1 MSELKQSSSSNNDW
15 LIATCPDC
23 SKKIKAKREILQTA
37 SSITCPY
44 CQSSF
49 KIGNNSKS
57 HSEENPYA
65 KAEKFT
71 GTPDKGIRKRK
82 SSKKRKIIGW
92 DLEEVDQSDDQN
104 EVVIVQDSSGNE
116 VRKIRRRSKKGNSHT
131 KAYKT
136 LTRSSLAILT
146 GSGVILLG
154 AIVYKGFKTINRD
167 LSVSNNSIEPIFEEV
182 IKDISISLTNEER
195 DTCMDIIKSFLD
207 NSGDIKLEDLILH
220 PEITIPRINEGIYG
234 PGGES
239 YEGIIDSDKLKI
251 NGKFIILL
259 SLKISNE
266 FKRIRTFAFEQ
277 TPKSIKMNWEVSFG
291 HQMMKVSDF
300 VTTKPKAAQTFR
312 VSLRLGDY
320 YAHLYNNDSIW
331 QCLEVTYPN
340 DELSKIFAYVKRDS
354 SLGADII
361 NQLKPTESILRSTE
375 VRPELLTVIAK
386 LQFNDNSDQSNQVEL
401 KEILKDN
408 WF

>member
-1 MSELKQSSSSNNDW
+1 MSEPKQTSSSNNDW

-23 SKKIKAKREILQTA
+23 SKQIKAKREILQGA

-44 CQSSF
+44 CLSSF
-49 KIGNNSKS
+49 NIGNNSKA
-57 HSEENPYA
+57 HSQEHQYA
-65 KAEKFT
+65 KAEKLT
-71 GTPDKGIRKRK
+71 KAPEKVTRKRK

-92 DLEEVDQSDDQN
+92 DLEEVDHSDDQN

-136 LTRSSLAILT
+136 LTRSSLGILT

-154 AIVYKGFKTINRD
+154 AILYKGFKTISRD

-182 IKDISISLTNEER
+182 IKDISIILTNEER
-195 DTCMDIIKSFLD
+195 DTCMNIIKSFLD
-207 NSGDIKLEDLILH
+207 NSGDIKIEDLILH

-239 YEGIIDSDKLKI
+239 YEGIVNSIKREI

-259 SLKISNE
+259 NLKISNE
-266 FKRIRTFAFEQ
+266 LRSRTFAFEQ
-277 TPKSIKMNWEVSFG
+277 TQESIKMNWEVSFG

-340 DELSKIFAYVKRDS
+340 DELSKTFAYVKRDS
-354 SLGADII
+354 SLGAEII
-361 NQLKPTESILRSTE
+361 NQLKPTESILTSTE
-375 VRPELLTVIAK
+375 VSTKLLTIIAK

-401 KEILKDN
+401 KEILQYD

>member
-1 MSELKQSSSSNNDW
+1 MSEPKQTSSSNNDW

-23 SKKIKAKREILQTA
+23 SKQIKAKREILQGA

-44 CQSSF
+44 CLSSF
-49 KIGNNSKS
+49 NIGNNSKA
-57 HSEENPYA
+57 HSEEHQYA
-65 KAEKFT
+65 KAEKLT
-71 GTPDKGIRKRK
+71 KTPEKGARKRK

-92 DLEEVDQSDDQN
+92 DLEEVDHGDDQN

-116 VRKIRRRSKKGNSHT
+116 VRKIRRRSKKGNTHS

-154 AIVYKGFKTINRD
+154 AILYKGFKTISRD

-182 IKDISISLTNEER
+182 IKDISIILTNEER
-195 DTCMDIIKSFLD
+195 DTCMNIIKSFLD
-207 NSGDIKLEDLILH
+207 NSGDIKIEDLILH
-220 PEITIPRINEGIYG
+220 PEITIPRIDEGLYG
-234 PGGES
+234 PSGES
-239 YEGIIDSDKLKI
+239 YEGIVNSIKREI

-259 SLKISNE
+259 NLKISNE
-266 FKRIRTFAFEQ
+266 LRSRTFAFEQ
-277 TPKSIKMNWEVSFG
+277 TQESIKMNWEVSFG

-340 DELSKIFAYVKRDS
+340 DELSKTFAYVKRDS
-354 SLGADII
+354 SLGAEII
-361 NQLKPTESILRSTE
+361 NQLKPTESILTSTE
-375 VRPELLTVIAK
+375 VSTKLLTIIAK

-401 KEILKDN
+401 KEILQYD

>member
-1 MSELKQSSSSNNDW
+1 MSEPKQTSSSNNDW

-23 SKKIKAKREILQTA
+23 SKQIKAKREILQAA

-44 CQSSF
+44 CLSSF
-49 KIGNNSKS
+49 NIGNNSKA
-57 HSEENPYA
+57 HSEEHQYA
-65 KAEKFT
+65 KAEKST
-71 GTPDKGIRKRK
+71 KTPEKGARKRK

-92 DLEEVDQSDDQN
+92 DLEEVDHGDDQN

-116 VRKIRRRSKKGNSHT
+116 VRKIRRRAKNGNSHS

-154 AIVYKGFKTINRD
+154 AILYKGFKTISRD

-182 IKDISISLTNEER
+182 IKDISIILTNEER
-195 DTCMDIIKSFLD
+195 DTCMNIIKSFLD
-207 NSGDIKLEDLILH
+207 NSEDIKIEDLILH
-220 PEITIPRINEGIYG
+220 PEITMPRINQGLYG

-239 YEGIIDSDKLKI
+239 YEGIIDSAKLKI

-259 SLKISNE
+259 NLKISNE

-291 HQMMKVSDF
+291 HQMMTVSDF
-300 VTTKPKAAQTFR
+300 ITTKPNSDQTFK
-312 VSLRLGDY
+312 VTLRLGDY
-320 YAHLYNNDSIW
+320 YSHLYNNDSIW

-340 DELSKIFAYVKRDS
+340 DELSKTFAYVKRDS
-354 SLGADII
+354 SLGAEII
-361 NQLKPTESILRSTE
+361 NQLKPTESILTSTE
-375 VRPELLTVIAK
+375 VSTKLLTIIAK

-401 KEILKDN
+401 KEILQYD

>member
-1 MSELKQSSSSNNDW
+1 MSEPKQTSSSNNDW

-23 SKKIKAKREILQTA
+23 SKQIKAKREILQGA

-44 CQSSF
+44 CLSSF
-49 KIGNNSKS
+49 NIGNNSKA
-57 HSEENPYA
+57 HSEEHQYA
-65 KAEKFT
+65 KAEKLT
-71 GTPDKGIRKRK
+71 KTPEKGPRKRK

-92 DLEEVDQSDDQN
+92 DLEEVDHSDDQN

-116 VRKIRRRSKKGNSHT
+116 VRKIRRRSKKGNSHS

-154 AIVYKGFKTINRD
+154 AILYKGFKTISRD

-182 IKDISISLTNEER
+182 IKDISIILTNEER
-195 DTCMDIIKSFLD
+195 DTCMNIIKSFLD
-207 NSGDIKLEDLILH
+207 NSGDIKIEDLILH
-220 PEITIPRINEGIYG
+220 PEITIPRIDEGLYG

-239 YEGIIDSDKLKI
+239 YEGIVNSIKREI

-259 SLKISNE
+259 NLKISNE
-266 FKRIRTFAFEQ
+266 LRSRTFAFEQ
-277 TPKSIKMNWEVSFG
+277 TQESIKMNWEVSFG

-340 DELSKIFAYVKRDS
+340 DELSKTFAYVKRDS
-354 SLGADII
+354 SLGAEII
-361 NQLKPTESILRSTE
+361 NQLKPTESILTSTE
-375 VRPELLTVIAK
+375 VSTKLLTIIAK

-401 KEILKDN
+401 KEILQYD

>member
-1 MSELKQSSSSNNDW
+1 MSEPKQTSSSNNDW

-23 SKKIKAKREILQTA
+23 SKQIKAKREILQGA

-44 CQSSF
+44 CLSSF
-49 KIGNNSKS
+49 NIGNNSKA
-57 HSEENPYA
+57 HSEEHQYA
-65 KAEKFT
+65 KAEKLT
-71 GTPDKGIRKRK
+71 KTPEKGPRKRK

-92 DLEEVDQSDDQN
+92 DLEEVDHGDDQN

-116 VRKIRRRSKKGNSHT
+116 VRKIRRRSKKGNTHS

-154 AIVYKGFKTINRD
+154 AILYKGFKTISRD

-182 IKDISISLTNEER
+182 IKDISIILTNEER
-195 DTCMDIIKSFLD
+195 DTCMNIIKSFLD
-207 NSGDIKLEDLILH
+207 NSGDIKIEDLILH
-220 PEITIPRINEGIYG
+220 PEITIPRIDEGLYG

-239 YEGIIDSDKLKI
+239 YEGIVNSIKREI

-259 SLKISNE
+259 NLKISNE
-266 FKRIRTFAFEQ
+266 ARSRTFAFEQ
-277 TPKSIKMNWEVSFG
+277 TQESIKMNWEVSFG

-340 DELSKIFAYVKRDS
+340 DELSKTFAYVKRDS
-354 SLGADII
+354 SLGAEII
-361 NQLKPTESILRSTE
+361 NQLKPTESILTSTE
-375 VRPELLTVIAK
+375 VSTKLLTIIAK

-401 KEILKDN
+401 KEILQYD

>member
-1 MSELKQSSSSNNDW
+1 MSDPKQTSSSNNDW

-23 SKKIKAKREILQTA
+23 SKQIKAKREILQTA

-49 KIGNNSKS
+49 NIGNDSKG
-57 HSEENPYA
+57 HSEERQYA
-65 KAEKFT
+65 KAEKLT
-71 GTPDKGIRKRK
+71 ETPEKGIRKRK

-92 DLEEVDQSDDQN
+92 DLEEVDQGDDQN

-116 VRKIRRRSKKGNSHT
+116 VRKIRRRSKKGTTHS

-154 AIVYKGFKTINRD
+154 AIIYKGFKTIDRD

-182 IKDISISLTNEER
+182 IKDISINLTNEER

-207 NSGDIKLEDLILH
+207 NSEDIKIEDLILH
-220 PEITIPRINEGIYG
+220 PEITMPRINEDIYG
-234 PGGES
+234 PGDES
-239 YEGIIDSDKLKI
+239 YEGIVNSVKREI

-259 SLKISNE
+259 NLKISNE
-266 FKRIRTFAFEQ
+266 LRSRTFAFEQ
-277 TPKSIKMNWEVSFG
+277 TQESIKMNWEVSFG

-340 DELSKIFAYVKRDS
+340 DELSKTFAYVKRDS
-354 SLGADII
+354 SLGAEII
-361 NQLKPTESILRSTE
+361 NQLKPTESILTSTE
-375 VRPELLTVIAK
+375 VSTKLLTIIAK

-401 KEILKDN
+401 KEILQYD

>member
-1 MSELKQSSSSNNDW
+1 MSEPKQTSSSNNDW

-23 SKKIKAKREILQTA
+23 SKQIKAKREILQGA

-44 CQSSF
+44 CLSSF
-49 KIGNNSKS
+49 NIGNNSKA
-57 HSEENPYA
+57 HSEEHQYA
-65 KAEKFT
+65 KAEKLT
-71 GTPDKGIRKRK
+71 KTPEKGPRKRK

-92 DLEEVDQSDDQN
+92 DLEEVDHSDDQN

-116 VRKIRRRSKKGNSHT
+116 VRKIRRRSKKGNTHS

-154 AIVYKGFKTINRD
+154 AILYKGFKTISRD

-182 IKDISISLTNEER
+182 IKDISIILTNEER
-195 DTCMDIIKSFLD
+195 DTCMNIIKSFLD
-207 NSGDIKLEDLILH
+207 NSEDIKIEDLILH
-220 PEITIPRINEGIYG
+220 PEITIPRIDEGLYG

-239 YEGIIDSDKLKI
+239 YEGIVNSIKREI

-259 SLKISNE
+259 NLKISNE
-266 FKRIRTFAFEQ
+266 LRSRTFAFEQ
-277 TPKSIKMNWEVSFG
+277 TQESIKMNWEVSFG

-340 DELSKIFAYVKRDS
+340 DELSKTFAYVKRDS
-354 SLGADII
+354 SLGAEII
-361 NQLKPTESILRSTE
+361 NQLKPTESILTSTE
-375 VRPELLTVIAK
+375 VSTKLLTIIAK

-401 KEILKDN
+401 KEILQYD

>member
-1 MSELKQSSSSNNDW
+1 MSDPKQTSSSNNDW

-23 SKKIKAKREILQTA
+23 SKQIKAKREILQTA

-49 KIGNNSKS
+49 NIGNDSKG
-57 HSEENPYA
+57 HSEEHQYA
-65 KAEKFT
+65 KAEKLT
-71 GTPDKGIRKRK
+71 ETPEKGIRKRK

-92 DLEEVDQSDDQN
+92 DLEEVDQGDDQN

-116 VRKIRRRSKKGNSHT
+116 VRKIRRRSKKGTTHS

-154 AIVYKGFKTINRD
+154 AIIYKGFKTIDRD

-207 NSGDIKLEDLILH
+207 NSEDIKIEDLILH
-220 PEITIPRINEGIYG
+220 PEITMPRINEDIYG
-234 PGGES
+234 PGDES
-239 YEGIIDSDKLKI
+239 YEGIVNSVKREI

-259 SLKISNE
+259 NLKISNE
-266 FKRIRTFAFEQ
+266 LRSRTFAFEQ
-277 TPKSIKMNWEVSFG
+277 TQESIKMNWEVSFG

-300 VTTKPKAAQTFR
+300 ITTKPKGAQTFR

-340 DELSKIFAYVKRDS
+340 VELSKTFAYVKRDS

-375 VRPELLTVIAK
+375 ASPDPLRVIAK
-386 LQFNDNSDQSNQVEL
+386 LQFNDYSDQINQVEL
-401 KEILKDN
+401 KEILQYN

>member
-1 MSELKQSSSSNNDW
+1 MSEPKQSSSSNNDW

-23 SKKIKAKREILQTA
+23 SKKIKAKREILQSA

-49 KIGNNSKS
+49 KITNNSKS
-57 HSEENPYA
+57 QSEENPYS

-71 GTPDKGIRKRK
+71 ETPDKGIRKRK

-92 DLEEVDQSDDQN
+92 DLEEVDHSDDQN

-116 VRKIRRRSKKGNSHT
+116 VRKIRRRSKKGNTHS
-131 KAYKT
+131 KAYKN

-154 AIVYKGFKTINRD
+154 AIIYKGFKTINRD
-167 LSVSNNSIEPIFEEV
+167 LSVSNNSIEPIFKEV

-207 NSGDIKLEDLILH
+207 NSGDIKIEDLLLH
-220 PEITIPRINEGIYG
+220 PEITMPRINEGLYG
-234 PGGES
+234 PDGES
-239 YEGIIDSDKLKI
+239 YEGIVYSTKREI

-259 SLKISNE
+259 NLKVTNE
-266 FKRIRTFAFEQ
+266 LRSRTFAFEQ
-277 TPKSIKMNWEVSFG
+277 TQESIKMNWEVSFG
-291 HQMMKVSDF
+291 HQIMTVSNF
-300 VTTKPKAAQTFR
+300 IKTKPKEAQKFR
-312 VSLRLGDY
+312 VALSLGDY
-320 YAHLYNNDSIW
+320 YSHLYNNDSIW
-331 QCLEVTYPN
+331 QCLEVSYPN

-361 NQLKPTESILRSTE
+361 NQLKPTESILTSTAATTK
-375 VRPELLTVIAK
+375 LLTVIAK
-386 LQFNDNSDQSNQVEL
+386 LQFDDNSDQSNQVEL

>member
-1 MSELKQSSSSNNDW
+1 MSEPKQTSSSNNDW

-23 SKKIKAKREILQTA
+23 SKQIKAKREILQGA

-44 CQSSF
+44 CLSSF
-49 KIGNNSKS
+49 NIGNNSKA
-57 HSEENPYA
+57 HSEEHQYA
-65 KAEKFT
+65 KAEKLT
-71 GTPDKGIRKRK
+71 KTPEKGPRKRK

-92 DLEEVDQSDDQN
+92 DLEEVDHGDDQN

-116 VRKIRRRSKKGNSHT
+116 VRKIRRRSKKGNTHS

-154 AIVYKGFKTINRD
+154 AILYKGFKTISRD

-182 IKDISISLTNEER
+182 IKDISIILTNEER
-195 DTCMDIIKSFLD
+195 DTCMNIIKSFLD
-207 NSGDIKLEDLILH
+207 NSGDIKIEDLILH
-220 PEITIPRINEGIYG
+220 PEITIPRIDEGLYG

-239 YEGIIDSDKLKI
+239 YEGIVNSIKREI

-259 SLKISNE
+259 NLKISNE
-266 FKRIRTFAFEQ
+266 LRSRTFAFEQ
-277 TPKSIKMNWEVSFG
+277 TQESIKMNWEVSFG

-340 DELSKIFAYVKRDS
+340 DELSKTFAYVKRDS
-354 SLGADII
+354 SLGAEII
-361 NQLKPTESILRSTE
+361 NQLKPTESILTSTE
-375 VRPELLTVIAK
+375 VSTKLLTIIAK

-401 KEILKDN
+401 KEILQYD

>member
-1 MSELKQSSSSNNDW
+1 MSEPKQTSSSNNDW

-23 SKKIKAKREILQTA
+23 SKQIKAKREILQGA

-44 CQSSF
+44 CLSSF
-49 KIGNNSKS
+49 NIGNNSKA
-57 HSEENPYA
+57 HSEEHQYA
-65 KAEKFT
+65 KAEKLT
-71 GTPDKGIRKRK
+71 KTPEKGARKRK

-92 DLEEVDQSDDQN
+92 DLEEVDHSDDQN

-116 VRKIRRRSKKGNSHT
+116 VRKIRRRSKKGNSHS

-154 AIVYKGFKTINRD
+154 AILYKGFKTISRD

-195 DTCMDIIKSFLD
+195 DACMDIIKSFLD
-207 NSGDIKLEDLILH
+207 NSGDIKIEDLILH
-220 PEITIPRINEGIYG
+220 PEITMPRINEGLYG

-239 YEGIIDSDKLKI
+239 YEGILLSIKREI

-259 SLKISNE
+259 NLKISNE
-266 FKRIRTFAFEQ
+266 LRSRTFAFEQ
-277 TPKSIKMNWEVSFG
+277 TQESIKMNWEVSFG

-340 DELSKIFAYVKRDS
+340 DELSKTFAYVKRDS
-354 SLGADII
+354 SLGAEII
-361 NQLKPTESILRSTE
+361 NQLKPTESILTSTE
-375 VRPELLTVIAK
+375 VSTKLLTIIAK

-401 KEILKDN
+401 KEILQYD

>member
-1 MSELKQSSSSNNDW
+1 MSELKQFSSSNNDW

-92 DLEEVDQSDDQN
+92 DLEEVDHSDDQN

-116 VRKIRRRSKKGNSHT
+116 VRKIRRRSKKGNTHS
-131 KAYKT
+131 KAYKN

-167 LSVSNNSIEPIFEEV
+167 LSVSNNYIEPIFKEV

-207 NSGDIKLEDLILH
+207 NSGDIKIEDLILH
-220 PEITIPRINEGIYG
+220 PKITMPRINEGLYG

-239 YEGIIDSDKLKI
+239 YEGIVNSVKREI

-259 SLKISNE
+259 NLKVTNE
-266 FKRIRTFAFEQ
+266 LRSRTFAFEQ
-277 TPKSIKMNWEVSFG
+277 TQESIKMNWEVSFG
-291 HQMMKVSDF
+291 HQIMTVSDF
-300 VTTKPKAAQTFR
+300 IKTKPKEAQKFR
-312 VSLRLGDY
+312 VTLRLGDY
-320 YAHLYNNDSIW
+320 YSHLYNNDSIW

-354 SLGADII
+354 RLGADII

>member
-1 MSELKQSSSSNNDW
+1 MSDPKQTSSSNNDW

-23 SKKIKAKREILQTA
+23 SKHIKAKREILQAA

-44 CQSSF
+44 CLSSF
-49 KIGNNSKS
+49 NIGNNSKA
-57 HSEENPYA
+57 HSEEHQYA
-65 KAEKFT
+65 KAEKLT
-71 GTPDKGIRKRK
+71 KTPEKGPRKRK

-92 DLEEVDQSDDQN
+92 DLEEVDHGDDQN

-116 VRKIRRRSKKGNSHT
+116 VRKIRRRSKKGTTHS

-154 AIVYKGFKTINRD
+154 AILYKGFKTISRD

-182 IKDISISLTNEER
+182 IKDISIILTNEER
-195 DTCMDIIKSFLD
+195 DTCMNIIKSFLD
-207 NSGDIKLEDLILH
+207 NSEDIKIEDLILH
-220 PEITIPRINEGIYG
+220 PEITMPRINEDIYG
-234 PGGES
+234 PGDES
-239 YEGIIDSDKLKI
+239 YEGIVNSVKREI

-259 SLKISNE
+259 NLKISNE
-266 FKRIRTFAFEQ
+266 LRSRTFAFEQ
-277 TPKSIKMNWEVSFG
+277 TQESIKMNWEVSFG

-300 VTTKPKAAQTFR
+300 ITTKPKAAQTFR

-340 DELSKIFAYVKRDS
+340 VELSKTFAYVKRDS

-375 VRPELLTVIAK
+375 ASPDPLRVIAK
-386 LQFNDNSDQSNQVEL
+386 LQFNDYSDQINQVEL
-401 KEILKDN
+401 KEILQYN

>member
-1 MSELKQSSSSNNDW
+1 MSDPKQTSSSNNDW

-23 SKKIKAKREILQTA
+23 SKQIKAKREILQTA

-49 KIGNNSKS
+49 NIGNDSKS
-57 HSEENPYA
+57 HSEEHQYA
-65 KAEKFT
+65 KAEKLNE
-71 GTPDKGIRKRK
+71 TPEKGIRKRK

-92 DLEEVDQSDDQN
+92 DLEEVDQGDDQN

-116 VRKIRRRSKKGNSHT
+116 VRKIRRRSKKGTTHS

-154 AIVYKGFKTINRD
+154 AIIYKGFKTIDRD

-182 IKDISISLTNEER
+182 IKDISTSLTNEER

-207 NSGDIKLEDLILH
+207 NSEDIKIEDLILH
-220 PEITIPRINEGIYG
+220 PEITMTRINEDIYG
-234 PGGES
+234 PGDES
-239 YEGIIDSDKLKI
+239 YEGILYSIKREI

-259 SLKISNE
+259 NLKISNE
-266 FKRIRTFAFEQ
+266 ARSRTFAFEQ
-277 TPKSIKMNWEVSFG
+277 TQESIKMNWEVSFG

-300 VTTKPKAAQTFR
+300 VTTKPKAAHTFR

-340 DELSKIFAYVKRDS
+340 DELSKTFAYVKRDS
-354 SLGADII
+354 SLGAEII
-361 NQLKPTESILRSTE
+361 NQLKPTESILTSTE
-375 VRPELLTVIAK
+375 VSTKLLTIIAK

-401 KEILKDN
+401 KEILQYD

>member
-1 MSELKQSSSSNNDW
+1 MSEPKQTSSSNNDW

-23 SKKIKAKREILQTA
+23 SKQIKAKREILQAA

-44 CQSSF
+44 CLSSF
-49 KIGNNSKS
+49 NIGNNSKA
-57 HSEENPYA
+57 HSEEHQYA
-65 KAEKFT
+65 KAEKLT
-71 GTPDKGIRKRK
+71 ETPEKGARKRK

-92 DLEEVDQSDDQN
+92 DLEEVDHGDDQN

-116 VRKIRRRSKKGNSHT
+116 VRKIRRRSKKGNTHSKT
-131 KAYKT
+131 YKT
-136 LTRSSLAILT
+136 ITRSSLAILT

-154 AIVYKGFKTINRD
+154 AILYKGFKTISRD

-182 IKDISISLTNEER
+182 IKDISIILTNEER
-195 DTCMDIIKSFLD
+195 DTCMNIIKSFLD
-207 NSGDIKLEDLILH
+207 NSGDIKIEDLILH
-220 PEITIPRINEGIYG
+220 PEITIPRIDEGLYG

-239 YEGIIDSDKLKI
+239 YEGIVNSIKREI

-259 SLKISNE
+259 NLKISNE
-266 FKRIRTFAFEQ
+266 LRSRTFAFEQ
-277 TPKSIKMNWEVSFG
+277 TQESIKMNWEVSFG

-340 DELSKIFAYVKRDS
+340 DELSKTFAYVKRDS
-354 SLGADII
+354 SLGAEII
-361 NQLKPTESILRSTE
+361 NQLKPTESILTSTE
-375 VRPELLTVIAK
+375 VSTKLLTIIAK

-401 KEILKDN
+401 KEILQYN

>member
-1 MSELKQSSSSNNDW
+1 MSDPKQTSSSNNDW
-15 LIATCPDC
+15 LIAACPDC
-23 SKKIKAKREILQTA
+23 SKQIKAKREILQTA

-49 KIGNNSKS
+49 NIGNDSKG
-57 HSEENPYA
+57 HSEEHQYA
-65 KAEKFT
+65 KAEKLT
-71 GTPDKGIRKRK
+71 ETPEKGIRKRK

-92 DLEEVDQSDDQN
+92 DLEEVDQRDDQN

-116 VRKIRRRSKKGNSHT
+116 VRKIRRRSKKGTTHS

-154 AIVYKGFKTINRD
+154 AIIYKGFKTIDRD

-207 NSGDIKLEDLILH
+207 NSGDIKIEDLILH
-220 PEITIPRINEGIYG
+220 PEITIPRIDEGFYG

-239 YEGIIDSDKLKI
+239 YEGIVNSIKREI

-259 SLKISNE
+259 NLKISNE
-266 FKRIRTFAFEQ
+266 LRSRTFAFEQ
-277 TPKSIKMNWEVSFG
+277 TQESIKMNWEVSFG

-300 VTTKPKAAQTFR
+300 ITTKPKAAQTFR

-340 DELSKIFAYVKRDS
+340 DELSKTFAYVKRDS
-354 SLGADII
+354 SLGAEII
-361 NQLKPTESILRSTE
+361 NQLKPTESILTSTE
-375 VRPELLTVIAK
+375 VSTKLLTIIAK

-401 KEILKDN
+401 KEILQYD

>member
-1 MSELKQSSSSNNDW
+1 MSDPKQTSSSNNDW

-23 SKKIKAKREILQTA
+23 SKQIKAKREILQTA

-49 KIGNNSKS
+49 NIGNDSKR
-57 HSEENPYA
+57 HSEEHQYA
-65 KAEKFT
+65 KAEKLNE
-71 GTPDKGIRKRK
+71 TPEKGIRKRK

-92 DLEEVDQSDDQN
+92 DLEEVDQGDDQN
-104 EVVIVQDSSGNE
+104 EVVVVQDSSGNE
-116 VRKIRRRSKKGNSHT
+116 VRKIRRRSKKGTTHS

-154 AIVYKGFKTINRD
+154 AIIYKGFKTIDRD

-207 NSGDIKLEDLILH
+207 NSEDIKIEDLILH
-220 PEITIPRINEGIYG
+220 PEITMPRINEDIYG
-234 PGGES
+234 PGDES
-239 YEGIIDSDKLKI
+239 YEGIVNSVKREI

-259 SLKISNE
+259 NLKISNE
-266 FKRIRTFAFEQ
+266 ARSRTFAFEQ
-277 TPKSIKMNWEVSFG
+277 TQESIKMNWEVSFG

-300 VTTKPKAAQTFR
+300 ITTKPKGAQTFR

-340 DELSKIFAYVKRDS
+340 DELSKTFAYVKRDS

-375 VRPELLTVIAK
+375 ASPDPLRVIAK
-386 LQFNDNSDQSNQVEL
+386 LQFNDDSDQINQVEL
-401 KEILKDN
+401 KEILQYN

>member
-1 MSELKQSSSSNNDW
+1 MSDPKQTSSSNNDW

-23 SKKIKAKREILQTA
+23 SKQIKAKREILQTA

-49 KIGNNSKS
+49 NIGNDSKG
-57 HSEENPYA
+57 HSEEHQYA
-65 KAEKFT
+65 KAEKLT
-71 GTPDKGIRKRK
+71 ETPEKGIRKRK

-92 DLEEVDQSDDQN
+92 DLEEVDQGDDQN

-116 VRKIRRRSKKGNSHT
+116 VRKIRRRSKKGTTHS

-154 AIVYKGFKTINRD
+154 AIIYKGFKTIDRD

-207 NSGDIKLEDLILH
+207 NSEDIKIEDLILH
-220 PEITIPRINEGIYG
+220 PEITMPRINEDIYG
-234 PGGES
+234 PGDES
-239 YEGIIDSDKLKI
+239 YEGIVNSVKREI

-259 SLKISNE
+259 NLKISNE
-266 FKRIRTFAFEQ
+266 LRSRTFAFEQ
-277 TPKSIKMNWEVSFG
+277 TQESIKMNWEVSFG

-300 VTTKPKAAQTFR
+300 ITTKPKGAQTFR

-340 DELSKIFAYVKRDS
+340 VELSKTFAYVKRDS

-375 VRPELLTVIAK
+375 AIPDPLRVIAK
-386 LQFNDNSDQSNQVEL
+386 LQFNDYSDQINQVEL
-401 KEILKDN
+401 KEILQYN

>member
-1 MSELKQSSSSNNDW
+1 MSEPKQTSSSNNDW

-23 SKKIKAKREILQTA
+23 SKQIKAKREILQGA

-44 CQSSF
+44 CLSSF
-49 KIGNNSKS
+49 NIGNNSKA
-57 HSEENPYA
+57 HSEEHQYA
-65 KAEKFT
+65 KAEKLT
-71 GTPDKGIRKRK
+71 KTPEKGPRKRK

-92 DLEEVDQSDDQN
+92 DLEEVDHGDDQN

-116 VRKIRRRSKKGNSHT
+116 VRKIRRRSKKGTTHS

-154 AIVYKGFKTINRD
+154 AIIYKGFKTIDRD

-182 IKDISISLTNEER
+182 IKDISIILTNEER
-195 DTCMDIIKSFLD
+195 DTCMNIIKSFLD
-207 NSGDIKLEDLILH
+207 NSGDIKIEDLILH
-220 PEITIPRINEGIYG
+220 PEITIPRIDEGLYG

-239 YEGIIDSDKLKI
+239 YEGIVNSIKREI

-259 SLKISNE
+259 NLKISNE
-266 FKRIRTFAFEQ
+266 LRSRTFAFEQ
-277 TPKSIKMNWEVSFG
+277 TQESIKMNWEVSFG

-340 DELSKIFAYVKRDS
+340 DELSKTFAYVKRDS
-354 SLGADII
+354 SLGAEII
-361 NQLKPTESILRSTE
+361 NQLKPTESILTSTE
-375 VRPELLTVIAK
+375 VSTKLLTIIAK

-401 KEILKDN
+401 KEILQYD

>member
-1 MSELKQSSSSNNDW
+1 MSEPKQTSSSNNDW

-23 SKKIKAKREILQTA
+23 SKQIKAKREILQTA

-49 KIGNNSKS
+49 NIGNDSKG
-57 HSEENPYA
+57 HSEEHQYA
-65 KAEKFT
+65 KAEKLT
-71 GTPDKGIRKRK
+71 ETPEKGIRKRK

-92 DLEEVDQSDDQN
+92 DLEEVDQGDDQN

-116 VRKIRRRSKKGNSHT
+116 VRKIRRRSKKGTTHS

-154 AIVYKGFKTINRD
+154 AIIYKGFKTIDRD

-182 IKDISISLTNEER
+182 IKDISINLTNEER

-207 NSGDIKLEDLILH
+207 NSEDIKIEDLILH
-220 PEITIPRINEGIYG
+220 PEITMPRINEDIYG

-239 YEGIIDSDKLKI
+239 YEGILYSIKREI

-259 SLKISNE
+259 NLKISNE
-266 FKRIRTFAFEQ
+266 ARSRTFAFEQ
-277 TPKSIKMNWEVSFG
+277 TQESIKMNWEVSFG

-300 VTTKPKAAQTFR
+300 ITTKPKAAQTFR

-320 YAHLYNNDSIW
+320 YAYLYNNDSIW
-331 QCLEVTYPN
+331 QCLEVSYPN
-340 DELSKIFAYVKRDS
+340 DELSKTFAYVKRDS

-361 NQLKPTESILRSTE
+361 NQLKTTESILRSTE
-375 VRPELLTVIAK
+375 ASTDPLRVIAK
-386 LQFNDNSDQSNQVEL
+386 LQFNDDSDQINQVEL
-401 KEILKDN
+401 KEILQYN

>member
-1 MSELKQSSSSNNDW
+1 MSEPKQTSSSNNDW

-23 SKKIKAKREILQTA
+23 SKQIKAKREILQGA

-44 CQSSF
+44 CLSSF
-49 KIGNNSKS
+49 NIGNNSKA
-57 HSEENPYA
+57 HSEEHQYA
-65 KAEKFT
+65 KAEKLT
-71 GTPDKGIRKRK
+71 KTPEKGPRKRK

-92 DLEEVDQSDDQN
+92 DLEEVDHGDDQN

-116 VRKIRRRSKKGNSHT
+116 VRKIRRRSKKGNTHS

-154 AIVYKGFKTINRD
+154 AILYKGFKTISRD

-182 IKDISISLTNEER
+182 IKDISIILTNEER

-207 NSGDIKLEDLILH
+207 NSGDIKIEDLILH
-220 PEITIPRINEGIYG
+220 PEITIPRIDEGLYG

-239 YEGIIDSDKLKI
+239 YEGIVNSIKREI

-259 SLKISNE
+259 NLKISNE
-266 FKRIRTFAFEQ
+266 ARSRTFAFEQ
-277 TPKSIKMNWEVSFG
+277 TQESIKMNWEVSFG

-340 DELSKIFAYVKRDS
+340 DELSKTFAYVKRDS
-354 SLGADII
+354 SLGAEII
-361 NQLKPTESILRSTE
+361 NQLKPTESILTSTE
-375 VRPELLTVIAK
+375 VSTKLLTIIAK

-401 KEILKDN
+401 KEILQYD

>member
-1 MSELKQSSSSNNDW
+1 MSDPKQTSSSNNDW

-23 SKKIKAKREILQTA
+23 SKQIKAKREILQTA

-49 KIGNNSKS
+49 NIGNDSKS
-57 HSEENPYA
+57 HSEEHQYA
-65 KAEKFT
+65 KAEKLT
-71 GTPDKGIRKRK
+71 ETPEKGIRKRK

-92 DLEEVDQSDDQN
+92 DLEEVDQGDDQN

-116 VRKIRRRSKKGNSHT
+116 VRKIRRRSKKGTTHS

-154 AIVYKGFKTINRD
+154 AIIYKGFKTIDRD

-207 NSGDIKLEDLILH
+207 NSEDIKIEDLILH
-220 PEITIPRINEGIYG
+220 PEITMPRINEDIYG
-234 PGGES
+234 PGDES
-239 YEGIIDSDKLKI
+239 YEGIVNSVKREI

-259 SLKISNE
+259 NLKISNE
-266 FKRIRTFAFEQ
+266 LRSRTFAFEQ
-277 TPKSIKMNWEVSFG
+277 TQESIKMNWEVSFG

-300 VTTKPKAAQTFR
+300 ITTKPKGAQTFR

-340 DELSKIFAYVKRDS
+340 DELSKTFAYVKRDS

-361 NQLKPTESILRSTE
+361 NQLKPTQSILRSTE
-375 VRPELLTVIAK
+375 ASNKLLTVIAK
-386 LQFNDNSDQSNQVEL
+386 LQFNDDSDQINQVEL
-401 KEILKDN
+401 KEILQYN